1 MNISYQTI
9 MLPSVAAKCFYRKL
23 SRHSIE
29 IKYLHSLCFG
39 APKIFRRDI
48 IHESKELWRYV
59 HSSAYL
65 LDKTKSKNVVE
76 SEKVAAENENVNKV
90 IKQSPTG
97 DIIVK
102 TETDANKVVTKVTIE
117 KLKPPDKPADVP
129 PPKPGYILLN
139 PIIFK
144 LF

>member
-1 MNISYQTI
+1 

-65 LDKTKSKNVVE
+65 LDKTKSKNVVA